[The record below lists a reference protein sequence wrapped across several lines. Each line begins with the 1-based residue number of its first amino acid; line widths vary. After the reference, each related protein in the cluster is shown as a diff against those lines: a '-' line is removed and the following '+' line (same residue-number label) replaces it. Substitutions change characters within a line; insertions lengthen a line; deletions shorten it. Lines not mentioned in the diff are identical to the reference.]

1 MNHVYLSGTANGRR
15 RTAVSDTSSAAAVS
29 TAHLASRARR
39 GDREAFAELV
49 RRYERTA
56 LAVAFAATGDASA
69 AGDATQEAFL
79 RTWQRLGAL
88 KDDGKF
94 PTWLCGIV
102 RNVAV
107 DMARRATRDH
117 RLPGR
122 ESDDV
127 DDIADPVAE
136 LDRRESAARVDD
148 ALWQLDDVARTMV
161 VLRYYE
167 GLSSHAIA
175 ELLATTPTAV
185 DMRLSRARQT
195 LRTILERVR
204 TGRT

>member
-1 MNHVYLSGTANGRR
+1 MSGDYLAGIANGWR
-15 RTAVSDTSSAAAVS
+15 RTAVSAASSAAAAVS
-29 TAHLASRARR
+29 TAQLVSRARR

-88 KDDGKF
+88 KDDRKF

-107 DMARRATRDH
+107 DMARRAVRDH

-122 ESDDV
+122 ENDDADDV
-127 DDIADPVAE
+127 VDPVAE
-136 LDRRESAARVDD
+136 LDRRESAARIDD

-195 LRTILERVR
+195 LRMILERVR
-204 TGRT
+204 N

>member
-1 MNHVYLSGTANGRR
+1 MQVNAVYLPENGRR
-15 RTAVSDTSSAAAVS
+15 HRRVSEASSSAAVS
-29 TAHLASRARR
+29 AAQLVSRARR
-39 GDREAFAELV
+39 GDREAFADLV

-56 LAVAFAATGDASA
+56 LAVAYAATGDANS

-79 RTWQRLGAL
+79 RAWQRLGAL

-94 PTWLCGIV
+94 ATWLCGIV

-107 DMARRATRDH
+107 DIARRATRDH

-122 ESDDV
+122 ENDDV
-127 DDIADPVAE
+127 DDGADPVAE
-136 LDRRESAARVDD
+136 LDRRENARRVDD

-167 GLSSHAIA
+167 GLSSQAIA

-195 LRTILERVR
+195 LRTILERVG
-204 TGRT
+204 T